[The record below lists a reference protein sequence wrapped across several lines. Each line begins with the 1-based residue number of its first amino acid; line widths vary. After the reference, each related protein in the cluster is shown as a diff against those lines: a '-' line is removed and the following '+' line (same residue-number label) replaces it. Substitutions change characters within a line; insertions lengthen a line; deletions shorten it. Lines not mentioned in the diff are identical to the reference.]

1 MPLRMLSGRLRHL
14 QVLVLSLIVLT
25 VGLATALGRPSGR
38 SGSFET
44 AAALTGANVLLDV
57 PPTTSPLAA
66 DPPTTAPA
74 APVAVDPGTAPPTT
88 ADPGAAAAGPPATTP
103 PAPSVEAAPP
113 PPPVAA
119 AAPKP
124 IIPLGKGMW
133 LYQLSMAEG
142 GDAGKV
148 VDKAK
153 AAGLT
158 HLYLRLGSSKGGFY
172 DQAELDKLL
181 PVAHAAGLKVIGWD
195 FVYLDDPAADADRAK
210 AEIDYVTP
218 TGHRIDAFSADIETS
233 SEGVTLTAERAAAY
247 GAQLRALAGPGY
259 PLIATVPRPSPKRP
273 FPFAEAT
280 ASFDAIAPMVYWQN
294 RDPATDVA
302 GAIAALAPLGKPILP
317 IGQAYNGGAE
327 GGPNIDPP
335 KDALVA
341 FMNTAFAKGAV
352 GVSFWVWNH
361 ATPQQWSAIDE
372 ATAWELPTGRAANG
386 AAAVFLQRVLG
397 LLGQPVAQDGRLGPA
412 TRAAIAAVQGDLGL
426 PQTGKLDAATVRS
439 ITGPK
444 L

>member
-1 MPLRMLSGRLRHL
+1 MPLRMLSGRPRHL
-14 QVLVLSLIVLT
+14 QVLFLSLIVLT
-25 VGLATALGRPSGR
+25 VGVATAFVRPSGAP
-38 SGSFET
+38 GKLET
-44 AAALTGANVLLDV
+44 AAALSGDEFNDV
-57 PPTTSPLAA
+57 PPATSPLAA

-74 APVAVDPGTAPPTT
+74 PPVAADPAAPPATP
-88 ADPGAAAAGPPATTP
+88 DRAAEAAPPATTP
-103 PAPSVEAAPP
+103 A
-113 PPPVAA
+113 PPVAA
-119 AAPKP
+119 APPAAAPAPKP
-124 IIPLGKGMW
+124 IVPLGKGMW

-142 GDAGKV
+142 GDAVKV

-172 DQAELDKLL
+172 DQPELDKLL
-181 PVAHAAGLKVIGWD
+181 PVAHGAGLKVVGWD

-210 AEIDYVTP
+210 AEIDYATP

-247 GAQLRALAGPGY
+247 GARLRGLVGASY

-294 RDPATDVA
+294 RDPVTDVA

-317 IGQAYNGGAE
+317 VGQAYNGGPE
-327 GGPNIDPP
+327 GGPDRDPP
-335 KDALVA
+335 KEQLVA
-341 FMNTAFAKGAV
+341 FMNTAMSKGAV
-352 GVSFWVWNH
+352 AVSFWVWNH
-361 ATPQQWSAIDE
+361 ATAEQWSAIDE
-372 ATAWELPTGRAANG
+372 ATAWELHTGRAANG
-386 AAAVFLQRVLG
+386 AAALYLQRVLG
-397 LLGQPVAQDGRLGPA
+397 LLGQPVAQDGVLGPA
-412 TRAAIAAVQGDLGL
+412 TKAAIAAIQQSLGL
-426 PQTGKLDAATVRS
+426 PATGKFDAATARS
-439 ITGPK
+439 ITGPR

>member
-1 MPLRMLSGRLRHL
+1 MPLRILSGRPRHL
-14 QVLVLSLIVLT
+14 QLLVLSLVVLT
-25 VGLATALGRPSGR
+25 VGVAAGFGRASGPSGKL
-38 SGSFET
+38 ET
-44 AAALTGANVLLDV
+44 AAFSGPEFYDV
-57 PPTTSPLAA
+57 PPTTSPQAA
-66 DPPTTAPA
+66 DPPATAPA
-74 APVAVDPGTAPPTT
+74 ASVA
-88 ADPGAAAAGPPATTP
+88 ADPAPAGPAPDRAAEAAAPPATTP
-103 PAPSVEAAPP
+103 PAPPAVPP
-113 PPPVAA
+113 ATLAA

-148 VDKAK
+148 VRKAK

-172 DQAELDKLL
+172 DQAELDQLL

-195 FVYLDDPAADADRAK
+195 FVYLDDPAADAARAK

-218 TGHRIDAFSADIETS
+218 TGHRIDAFSADIETA
-233 SEGVTLTAERAAAY
+233 SEGVTLTAEGAAAY
-247 GAQLRALAGPGY
+247 GAKLRALVGPGY
-259 PLIATVPRPSPKRP
+259 PLIATVPRPSATRP
-273 FPFAEAT
+273 FPYAEAT
-280 ASFDAIAPMVYWQN
+280 QSFDAVAPMVYWMN

-302 GAIAALAPLGKPILP
+302 GALAALAPLGKPVLP
-317 IGQAYNGGAE
+317 IGQAYDGGAE
-327 GGPNIDPP
+327 GGPKGDPP
-335 KDALVA
+335 KEALVA
-341 FMNTAFAKGAV
+341 FMNTALAKGAV

-361 ATPQQWSAIDE
+361 ATADQWSAIDE

-386 AAAVFLQRVLG
+386 AAAVYLQRVLG
-397 LLGQPVAQDGRLGPA
+397 VLGRPVAQDGVFGPA
-412 TRAAIAAVQGDLGL
+412 TRAAIAAVQQGLGL
-426 PQTGKLDAATVRS
+426 PATGKLDAATIRS

>member
-1 MPLRMLSGRLRHL
+1 MPLRMLSGRPRHL

-25 VGLATALGRPSGR
+25 VGVASALGRPPGPA
-38 SGSFET
+38 GPLE
-44 AAALTGANVLLDV
+44 AAAAITSGDQFNDV
-57 PPTTSPLAA
+57 PPSPSPLAA
-66 DPPTTAPA
+66 DPPTTAP
-74 APVAVDPGTAPPTT
+74 TAPPASTDR
-88 ADPGAAAAGPPATTP
+88 AGEAAAPPATTP
-103 PAPSVEAAPP
+103 PAPPVQAAPP
-113 PPPVAA
+113 APPAPPAAAAA

-124 IIPLGKGMW
+124 IVPFGKGMW

-148 VDKAK
+148 VNKAK

-158 HLYLRLGSSKGGFY
+158 HIYLRLGSSKGGFY
-172 DQAELDKLL
+172 DQAELDQLL
-181 PVAHAAGLKVIGWD
+181 PMAHAAGLKVVGWD
-195 FVYLDDPAADADRAK
+195 FVYLDDPAADAARAK

-233 SEGVTLTAERAAAY
+233 SEGVTLTAERASAY
-247 GAQLRALAGPGY
+247 GARLRELIGPSY

-280 ASFDAIAPMVYWQN
+280 QSFNAIAPMVYWQN

-317 IGQAYNGGAE
+317 IGQAYNGGPE

-335 KDALVA
+335 KEALVA

-372 ATAWELPTGRAANG
+372 ATGWELPTGRAATG

-397 LLGQPVAQDGRLGPA
+397 VLGQPVAQDGKLGPA
-412 TRAAIAAVQGDLGL
+412 TKAALAAVQRGLGL
-426 PQTGKLDAATVRS
+426 PQTGKLDVATVRS

>member
-1 MPLRMLSGRLRHL
+1 M
-14 QVLVLSLIVLT
+14 
-25 VGLATALGRPSGR
+25 
-38 SGSFET
+38 
-44 AAALTGANVLLDV
+44 
-57 PPTTSPLAA
+57 
-66 DPPTTAPA
+66 
-74 APVAVDPGTAPPTT
+74 
-88 ADPGAAAAGPPATTP
+88 
-103 PAPSVEAAPP
+103 
-113 PPPVAA
+113 
-119 AAPKP
+119 
-124 IIPLGKGMW
+124 IPLGKGMW

-142 GDAGKV
+142 GDAVKV
-148 VDKAK
+148 VNRAR
-153 AAGLT
+153 ATGLT
-158 HLYLRLGSSKGGFY
+158 HIYLRLGSSKGGFY
-172 DQAELDKLL
+172 DQAELDRLL
-181 PVAHAAGLKVIGWD
+181 PVAHAAGIKVIGWD
-195 FVYLDDPAADADRAK
+195 FVYLDDPAADAARAK

-218 TGHRIDAFSADIETS
+218 DGHRIDAFSADIETA

-247 GAQLRALAGPGY
+247 GVMLRALAGPSY

-302 GAIAALAPLGKPILP
+302 GAIAALAPFGKPILP

-335 KDALVA
+335 KEALVA
-341 FMNTAFAKGAV
+341 FMNTAFSKGAV

-372 ATAWELPTGRAANG
+372 ATAWELPIGRAANG
-386 AAAVFLQRVLG
+386 AAAVYLQRVLG
-397 LLGQPVAQDGRLGPA
+397 LLGQPVAQDGLLGPA
-412 TRAAIAAVQGDLGL
+412 TKAAIAAVQRGFGL
-426 PQTGKLDAATVRS
+426 PETGHLDAATARS